1 MNVIEKKWENIIE
14 YLQQNFDIPQ
24 IAFETWIKPLWIQ
37 GVKEQILHLRVK
49 DDLWAEYLE
58 KRYKIPL
65 QISIEKITGEIVDI
79 TFRKEEN
86 VDNHRQKRL
95 GENEKYTFKT
105 FVVGANNKFAYRT
118 SYEVAKSPGDFYNPL
133 FIYGPAGVGKKDL
146 RWTRF
151 VKNTVH

>member
-24 IAFETWIKPLWIQ
+24 IAFETWIKPLRIQ

-65 QISIEKITGEIVDI
+65 RISIEKITGEIVDI

-118 SYEVAKSPGDFYNPL
+118 S
-133 FIYGPAGVGKKDL
+133 
-146 RWTRF
+146 
-151 VKNTVH
+151 